1 MAADVRNREVSR
13 DALAALLSTA
23 LTGSGKPVVEVFGY
37 KPRTLSGRGPY
48 VLVLA
53 AGTRRAK
60 KAIGSVKR
68 KNHFR
73 LLIVTLVLDASAD
86 DSWTPQQVD
95 DTLDLVDKEIADTI
109 ADNERTNDWHNLDLD
124 DEFSV
129 IAPTKEFGA
138 NYMSES
144 RIALVEVHDA

>member
-1 MAADVRNREVSR
+1 MAADTRNREASR

-23 LTGSGKPVVEVFGY
+23 LTGSGKPVVAVYGY
-37 KPRTLSGRGPY
+37 KPRALDGRGPY
-48 VLVLA
+48 VLVMS
-53 AGTRRAK
+53 AGTQREK

-73 LLIVTLVLDASAD
+73 LLVVTLVLDASAD

-95 DTLDLVDKEIADTI
+95 DTLDLVDKELADTL
-109 ADNERTNDWHNLDLD
+109 ADNERTNDWHKLDLD
-124 DEFSV
+124 EDFSV

-138 NYMSES
+138 SYMSEAH
-144 RIALVEVHDA
+144 IALVEVHDA